1 MKTFITIVLIAG
13 LAIYLL
19 AGKKKS
25 KPKETPD
32 ITAGQKSLMPEK
44 KTQQAEGNKTKTI
57 PVDTSGIRPMPDA
70 QAQQAFLENLS
81 CFKPLLNGLINDTSS
96 KEMWGYWSDLIVT
109 INNNELTAIWQKAV
123 VKPAVWLRILASWG
137 LSYDPCTEFTGIKGR
152 NELYE
157 TTDRQDITV
166 GQKYKVLTPC
176 WILTTAEGKKQV
188 IKKGTVEPIQTP
200 NS

>member
-1 MKTFITIVLIAG
+1 MKTIITIVIIAG
-13 LAIYLL
+13 LGIYLL
-19 AGKKKS
+19 AGKKKR
-25 KPKETPD
+25 KPKETPE
-32 ITAGQKSLMPEK
+32 IATGQKSLMPEK
-44 KTQQAEGNKTKTI
+44 KPLQPRTPN

-96 KEMWGYWSDLIVT
+96 KEMWGIWSDLIVT
-109 INNNELTAIWQKAV
+109 INNNELTALWQKSV

-137 LSYDPCTEFTGIKGR
+137 LSYDPCAEFTGIKGR
-152 NELYE
+152 DELYE